1 MKNWDPLCRGERTN
15 SCRRFRSMAG
25 QQAGQNWLS
34 CRMNSRKKS
43 RQTPC
48 LVQRHRH
55 FRMNSEFFSKLKSS
69 LLFYLC
75 LSLVIMFFTT
85 NNVDQNVE
93 ASWLHEAS
101 LGQLEKRGSL
111 HEWHLSP
118 ASRKTLTVTTFRF
131 SSSFFHCSTQ
141 SSIRTRPCAHEDDA
155 ENEERQLTSL
165 APDDDRPHGS
175 NAGTAGAADDQK
187 HRNDRRGRNARKR
200 PETKPKAPQWVWRDG
215 TRWNRMEHGQMGW
228 FWFEVTYHIYLYK
241 RILSYIIYIVWISFN
256 FLRTDS
262 HLLNDV

>member
-1 MKNWDPLCRGERTN
+1 MCLLLRLHPSACGQFWSPQGMKNWPALQGPKNEFVSKIQKHGRTTGWAEMIELPN
-15 SCRRFRSMAG
+15 EFSQKVSAETVSSAKAQTF
-25 QQAGQNWLS
+25 QN
-34 CRMNSRKKS
+34 
-43 RQTPC
+43 
-48 LVQRHRH
+48 
-55 FRMNSEFFSKLKSS
+55 EFSS
-69 LLFYLC
+69 LLQTEKLFTILPVFFFVWWY
-75 LSLVIMFFTT
+75 IMFFTT
-85 NNVDQNVE
+85 NNVEQNVE

-118 ASRKTLTVTTFRF
+118 ASRKTLTTFRF

-141 SSIRTRPCAHEDDA
+141 SSIRNRPCAHEDDA

-215 TRWNRMEHGQMGW
+215 TRWKWMEHGQMGW
-228 FWFEVTYHIYLYK
+228 FWFEVAYYIYLYK
-241 RILSYIIYIVWISFN
+241 RILSYII
-256 FLRTDS
+256 
-262 HLLNDV
+262 